1 MRYGSLLVALLIA
14 GAGAGTW
21 YWVKSGP
28 PPQTASPGFGKR
40 GAMRVGVVPVSVEA
54 VQKGDVAVYRD
65 GIGNMQSLLTVT
77 VRSQIDG
84 RLQAVEFTEGQMV
97 KKGDLLA
104 RIDPV
109 IYKAQYDQA
118 VAKKAQ
124 DSATLANARMDLQR
138 YQRLAQTN
146 AGSQQQADQQAA
158 VVKQLEA
165 QVQADQAAI
174 DNAKAFL
181 DYTTILAPIDGR
193 VGLRQVDP
201 GNIIHA
207 SDAGGLVSITQI
219 DPIAVVFTLPQRD
232 LTAVTAALAAGPVPV
247 EVLQSG
253 SREIAATGVLQTV
266 DNQVDTST
274 GTIKLKARFPNPRA
288 ALWPGQFVSARVTVE
303 TLKDTLIVPT
313 PAVRRG
319 PIGTFVYAIDGEDV
333 ARLRKIEVTTQDDVR
348 AVIKGDI
355 TAGTRIVTVGF
366 AQLADGKKVRII
378 PAGGENAAPQTG
390 ATSPPG
396 GKQRASGDGGEGRKG
411 DGQKRKSGDAER
423 RREATQ

>member
-1 MRYGSLLVALLIA
+1 MRYGSWLVALLIA

-21 YWVKSGP
+21 YWIKSAPVQQPAAG
-28 PPQTASPGFGKR
+28 GFSKR
-40 GAMRVGVVPVSVEA
+40 GAMRVGVVPVTAEA
-54 VQKGDVAVYRD
+54 VRKGDVPVYRD
-65 GIGNMQSLLTVT
+65 GIGNVQSLLTVT

-84 RLQAVEFTEGQMV
+84 RLQSVEFTEGQMV
-97 KKGDLLA
+97 KKGDVLA

-109 IYKAQYDQA
+109 VYKAQYDQA

-158 VVKQLEA
+158 LVKQLEA
-165 QVQADQAAI
+165 QVQSDQAAI

-181 DYTTILAPIDGR
+181 DYTTIVAPIDGR

-219 DPIAVVFTLPQRD
+219 DPISVVFTLPQRD
-232 LTAVTAALAAGPVPV
+232 LAAVTSALAAGTVPV
-247 EVLQSG
+247 DVLQSG
-253 SREIAATGVLQTV
+253 SREVAASGTLQTI
-266 DNQVDTST
+266 DNQVDIAT
-274 GTIKLKARFPNPRA
+274 GTIKLKARFPNPKA
-288 ALWPGQFVSARVTVE
+288 ALWPGQFVSARVVVE
-303 TLKDTLIVPT
+303 TLKDALIVPT

-319 PIGTFVYAIDGEDV
+319 PIGTFVYVIDGDDV
-333 ARLRKIEVTTQDDVR
+333 ARLRKIEVATQDDVR

-355 TAGTRIVTVGF
+355 TPGTRIVTVGF
-366 AQLADGKKVRII
+366 AQLADGKQVRVI
-378 PAGGENAAPQTG
+378 PAPGADTAPQAGGE
-390 ATSPPG
+390 PPR
-396 GKQRASGDGGEGRKG
+396 GKDRAGGEGRKG
-411 DGQKRKSGDAER
+411 GEGQRRKGGETER
-423 RREATQ
+423 RGEATQ

>member
-1 MRYGSLLVALLIA
+1 MRYGSLLMALLIA

-21 YWVKSGP
+21 YWIKSGP
-28 PPQTASPGFGKR
+28 APQTASPGGFGKR

-54 VQKGDVAVYRD
+54 VRKGDVPVHRE
-65 GIGNMQSLLTVT
+65 GIGNVQSLLAVT

-84 RLQAVEFTEGQMV
+84 RLQSVEFTEGQMV
-97 KKGDLLA
+97 KKGDVLA

-207 SDAGGLVSITQI
+207 SDSSGLVSITQI

-232 LTAVTAALAAGPVPV
+232 LPAVTSALAAGPVAV

-253 SREIAATGVLQTV
+253 TREVAASGRLQTV
-266 DNQVDTST
+266 DNQVDTAT
-274 GTIKLKARFPNPRA
+274 GTIKLKAIFPNPGA
-288 ALWPGQFVSARVTVE
+288 SLWPGQFVSTRVTVE
-303 TLKDTLIVPT
+303 TLKDALIVPT
-313 PAVRRG
+313 PSVRRG
-319 PIGTFVYAIDGEDV
+319 PIGTFVYAIEGEDV
-333 ARLRKIEVTTQDDVR
+333 ARLRKVEVTTQDDVR
-348 AVIKGDI
+348 AVIKGDL
-355 TAGTRIVTVGF
+355 APGTRIVTVGF
-366 AQLADGKKVRII
+366 AQLADGKQVRVI
-378 PAGGENAAPQTG
+378 PAAGDAVPQAGAAG
-390 ATSPPG
+390 ARQ
-396 GKQRASGDGGEGRKG
+396 GKDRADGEGRKRG
-411 DGQKRKSGDAER
+411 DGQKRNSGDAER

>member
-21 YWVKSGP
+21 YWIKSGP
-28 PPQTASPGFGKR
+28 PPQTASPGGFGKR
-40 GAMRVGVVPVSVEA
+40 GAMRVGVVPVSAEA
-54 VQKGDVAVYRD
+54 VRKGDVAVYRD
-65 GIGNMQSLLTVT
+65 GIGNVQSLLAVT

-84 RLQAVEFTEGQMV
+84 RLQALEFTEGQMV
-97 KKGDLLA
+97 KKGDVLA

-109 IYKAQYDQA
+109 VYKAQYDQA

-124 DSATLANARMDLQR
+124 DAATLANARMDLQR

-207 SDAGGLVSITQI
+207 SDASGLVSITQI

-232 LTAVTAALAAGPVPV
+232 LPAVTAALAAGPVAV

-253 SREIAATGVLQTV
+253 SREVAATGVLQTV

-274 GTIKLKARFPNPRA
+274 GTIKLKAKFPNA
-288 ALWPGQFVSARVTVE
+288 GALLWPGQFVSTRVTVE
-303 TLKDTLIVPT
+303 TLKDALIVPT

-319 PIGTFVYAIDGEDV
+319 PIGTFVYAIDGDDM
-333 ARLRKIEVTTQDDVR
+333 ARLRKVEVTTQDDVR

-355 TAGTRIVTVGF
+355 APGTRIVTVGF
-366 AQLADGKKVRII
+366 AQLADGKQVRII
-378 PAGGENAAPQTG
+378 PAGGEAAVPQAG
-390 ATSPPG
+390 AEGAPRG
-396 GKQRASGDGGEGRKG
+396 GKERASGEGRKGG

>member
-21 YWVKSGP
+21 YWIKSGP
-28 PPQTASPGFGKR
+28 APQTAQPGGFGKR
-40 GAMRVGVVPVSVEA
+40 GAMRVGVVPVSAEA
-54 VQKGDVAVYRD
+54 VRKGDVAIYRD
-65 GIGNMQSLLTVT
+65 GIGNVQSLLTVT

-84 RLQAVEFTEGQMV
+84 RLQSVEFTEGQMV
-97 KKGDLLA
+97 KKGDVLA

-201 GNIIHA
+201 GNIVHA
-207 SDAGGLVSITQI
+207 SDSGGLVSITQI

-232 LTAVTAALAAGPVPV
+232 LPAVTAALAAGPVPV

-253 SREIAATGVLQTV
+253 TREVAAKGTLQTV

-274 GTIKLKARFPNPRA
+274 GTIKLKASFPNRQPHS
-288 ALWPGQFVSARVTVE
+288 G
-303 TLKDTLIVPT
+303 
-313 PAVRRG
+313 PA
-319 PIGTFVYAIDGEDV
+319 
-333 ARLRKIEVTTQDDVR
+333 
-348 AVIKGDI
+348 
-355 TAGTRIVTVGF
+355 
-366 AQLADGKKVRII
+366 
-378 PAGGENAAPQTG
+378 
-390 ATSPPG
+390 S
-396 GKQRASGDGGEGRKG
+396 S
-411 DGQKRKSGDAER
+411 
-423 RREATQ
+423 